1 MSVAMVLHTHAAS
14 RPDAAKPLAVLEEED
29 LLNSRGVETSPN
41 RQISP
46 ATSTSSGVKEM
57 SVLSSRA
64 LMSRQNLQQ
73 EMWSPEEAARKE
85 RVIPLLSP
93 SLDLLSRSEPGVFG
107 QIFYQNLFQNPEHA
121 KSFKLLF
128 AGKDME
134 RTTNAFG
141 RIPCEMLR
149 LLMLPSKGLMV
160 LETLSLALRHVDY
173 GAQREHNE
181 VFERSF
187 LRALSQFLI
196 REGGVWDADV
206 SDGWSWVYSTFSDE
220 LLSALEVVKPKVEA
234 VRSSWNQIITK
245 SVMQSEFSDDSHAS
259 GTTHMSSRRHS
270 VSGRTI
276 ASIHGTGGTVT
287 GGRSHK
293 SHQKRSTL
301 NAEMSNEDGVDG
313 RQRAVVSVG
322 AAMARRLQEGIAQS
336 KEKTK
341 FVWSEKH
348 GQKLGTA
355 LELVVST
362 ATRPKELE
370 RNLFRLAQRH
380 VELGVKPAHLKV
392 FESCLFDLLAT
403 NLSAPA
409 FESAQLAWKWL
420 WDVVERT
427 FVQVLVNW
435 ETMQTSLTASW
446 EVISPRQDSAV
457 KVARTFHNTLL
468 DRVMVFRS
476 MFKKRDGELSGHLN
490 IRNTFLDLEDAPS
503 LAEQIRGLRRVSSC
517 PVLGESHREAH
528 ENNPQTVQTPE
539 VAPKSPPSE
548 PHVQDQAKEQIDQTD
563 QAAARTRLSSNA
575 KMFQPKPMAT
585 VPAPSTTYFATP
597 PSRTY
602 AMQGVQSQMLPSQ
615 PSVWAW
621 SQQFQSLPGTCE
633 SPNQKGLLLST
644 GSPSVSM
651 SKPKVILGSA
661 ALPSVGS
668 GGHATGSA
676 HQLELFASTLAACRV
691 TDAEV
696 FTCGPAEGKHRRFHS
711 RQLQC
716 PEALALIFAKA
727 LQLLVDCVHDSS
739 LIETELEKISV
750 MHCKF
755 DLQAWHFEIFGQI
768 LLETLAEAGGQAWCN
783 DYTEAWSMLYGMASQ
798 TFLEAIDSSR
808 TSLSS
813 ALLQG
818 STKKVKEA
826 LSKAPRGERAASA
839 LQVGVG
845 RRQLSPLL
853 WALRDMHLEVLEILL
868 SDILT
873 IRADRQCFYYGVDD
887 LWKRCPAILDALVEF
902 APHLL
907 EPLLDGHMWVSR
919 ETTDGLRRVN
929 LWVQYIYGNP
939 EELEHVFAG
948 PLGTLIERLPETH
961 IEVFRH
967 PVISETVNLKWHQ
980 FGRRRLIAVSLQQI
994 TCLISY
1000 LVVSM
1005 SGDLSL
1011 WLRLCACALWGTITA
1026 FQLAHGCY
1034 IAAWE
1039 ACTQRC
1045 TSLDFKL
1052 CRLKVPRSLCQFFVQ
1067 LRLVC
1072 CLLSLLLIETMVV
1085 TCFDSSSDASCL
1097 DGDHASPRVLSASVA
1112 FLQWI
1117 QMAELFK
1124 LHGKMAAVVLLGKA
1138 MMEDALRFMM
1148 GLGLWLIAV
1157 GASLHKL
1164 QDDETRPQNGF
1175 SSAYNLFAHVLGVGT
1190 DTDLTYY
1197 DSTDAVD
1204 TVVRIVYLGALWVSV
1219 VPILNVL
1226 IAAMV
1231 STYSKAESMTLGLA
1245 IKARAGFVLRMEDM
1259 LRFKR
1264 RLHFFKDAGFDTAL
1278 AFSEH
1283 DRGPSGG
1290 ISMMCDTLQLK
1301 EHGSF
1306 GRRVGAVLFFSGET
1320 GTDQPWPSHDIPLLV
1335 NHVNTLSEKLPSQD
1349 LHRELLSE
1357 LRVIRDAT
1365 SRAHA
1370 ASASPEPVA
1379 APPVELTLKTLA
1391 AFAEADTDQHCFVA
1405 VEGRVYDVGA
1415 YLPNHPGGSSVLTS
1429 GRGKDVSELFRAA
1442 HSQLPRARETLAQLP
1457 VLGMLSSSEG
1467 RTSLSG
1473 RRKALST
1480 TEAPPQSGRAT
1491 ACDQLRVGRQGPTQ
1505 TAQRAAYC
1513 SATAEAESACFGS
1526 ETFPGCL
1533 ACVEKHMLVA
1543 YRGPIVRCRSALE
1556 TDYFQQIGWAFVQLV
1571 F

>member
-1 MSVAMVLHTHAAS
+1 MVLHTHAAS

-476 MFKKRDGELSGHLN
+476 MFKKRD
-490 IRNTFLDLEDAPS
+490 
-503 LAEQIRGLRRVSSC
+503 
-517 PVLGESHREAH
+517 
-528 ENNPQTVQTPE
+528 
-539 VAPKSPPSE
+539 
-548 PHVQDQAKEQIDQTD
+548 
-563 QAAARTRLSSNA
+563 
-575 KMFQPKPMAT
+575 
-585 VPAPSTTYFATP
+585 
-597 PSRTY
+597 
-602 AMQGVQSQMLPSQ
+602 
-615 PSVWAW
+615 
-621 SQQFQSLPGTCE
+621 
-633 SPNQKGLLLST
+633 
-644 GSPSVSM
+644 
-651 SKPKVILGSA
+651 
-661 ALPSVGS
+661 
-668 GGHATGSA
+668 
-676 HQLELFASTLAACRV
+676 
-691 TDAEV
+691 
-696 FTCGPAEGKHRRFHS
+696 
-711 RQLQC
+711 
-716 PEALALIFAKA
+716 EALALIFAKA

-1457 VLGMLSSSEG
+1457 VLGMLSHG
-1467 RTSLSG
+1467 D
-1473 RRKALST
+1473 
-1480 TEAPPQSGRAT
+1480 APP
-1491 ACDQLRVGRQGPTQ
+1491 
-1505 TAQRAAYC
+1505 
-1513 SATAEAESACFGS
+1513 ESTG
-1526 ETFPGCL
+1526 TK
-1533 ACVEKHMLVA
+1533 V
-1543 YRGPIVRCRSALE
+1543 
-1556 TDYFQQIGWAFVQLV
+1556 FV
-1571 F
+1571 

>member
-1 MSVAMVLHTHAAS
+1 
-14 RPDAAKPLAVLEEED
+14 
-29 LLNSRGVETSPN
+29 
-41 RQISP
+41 
-46 ATSTSSGVKEM
+46 
-57 SVLSSRA
+57 
-64 LMSRQNLQQ
+64 
-73 EMWSPEEAARKE
+73 
-85 RVIPLLSP
+85 
-93 SLDLLSRSEPGVFG
+93 
-107 QIFYQNLFQNPEHA
+107 
-121 KSFKLLF
+121 
-128 AGKDME
+128 
-134 RTTNAFG
+134 
-141 RIPCEMLR
+141 
-149 LLMLPSKGLMV
+149 
-160 LETLSLALRHVDY
+160 
-173 GAQREHNE
+173 
-181 VFERSF
+181 
-187 LRALSQFLI
+187 
-196 REGGVWDADV
+196 
-206 SDGWSWVYSTFSDE
+206 
-220 LLSALEVVKPKVEA
+220 
-234 VRSSWNQIITK
+234 
-245 SVMQSEFSDDSHAS
+245 
-259 GTTHMSSRRHS
+259 
-270 VSGRTI
+270 
-276 ASIHGTGGTVT
+276 
-287 GGRSHK
+287 
-293 SHQKRSTL
+293 
-301 NAEMSNEDGVDG
+301 
-313 RQRAVVSVG
+313 
-322 AAMARRLQEGIAQS
+322 
-336 KEKTK
+336 
-341 FVWSEKH
+341 
-348 GQKLGTA
+348 
-355 LELVVST
+355 
-362 ATRPKELE
+362 
-370 RNLFRLAQRH
+370 
-380 VELGVKPAHLKV
+380 
-392 FESCLFDLLAT
+392 
-403 NLSAPA
+403 
-409 FESAQLAWKWL
+409 
-420 WDVVERT
+420 
-427 FVQVLVNW
+427 
-435 ETMQTSLTASW
+435 
-446 EVISPRQDSAV
+446 
-457 KVARTFHNTLL
+457 
-468 DRVMVFRS
+468 
-476 MFKKRDGELSGHLN
+476 GELSGHLN

-517 PVLGESHREAH
+517 PVLESHREAH
-528 ENNPQTVQTPE
+528 VEDNAQTVQTP
-539 VAPKSPPSE
+539 VSPKSPLSE
-548 PHVQDQAKEQIDQTD
+548 PHVQNQGKEQIDQTD
-563 QAAARTRLSSNA
+563 QAAARTRLSSSA
-575 KMFQPKPMAT
+575 KMFQPKPVAT
-585 VPAPSTTYFATP
+585 VPAPSTTYFAAP

-615 PSVWAW
+615 PSMWAW

-644 GSPSVSM
+644 ASPSV

-668 GGHATGSA
+668 GGHATGKTGPSKA
-676 HQLELFASTLAACRV
+676 FSIRV
-691 TDAEV
+691 T
-696 FTCGPAEGKHRRFHS
+696 
-711 RQLQC
+711 
-716 PEALALIFAKA
+716 EALALVFAKA

-808 TSLSS
+808 TSLCS

-948 PLGTLIERLPETH
+948 PLGTLVERLPETH

-967 PVISETVNLKWHQ
+967 PVIAETVNLKWHQ
-980 FGRRRLIAVSLQQI
+980 FGRRRLIAVSVQQI

-1026 FQLAHGCY
+1026 IQLAHGCY
-1034 IAAWE
+1034 IATWE

-1085 TCFDSSSDASCL
+1085 NCFYSSSDARCL
-1097 DGDHASPRVLSASVA
+1097 EGDHASPRVLSASVA

-1197 DSTDAVD
+1197 ESSEAFD

-1335 NHVNTLSEKLPSQD
+1335 NHVNTVSEKLHSQE

-1365 SRAHA
+1365 SRARA
-1370 ASASPEPVA
+1370 ASASREPVA
-1379 APPVELTLKTLA
+1379 APPVEVTLQTLA
-1391 AFAEADTDQHCFVA
+1391 AVAEASTGQHCFLA
-1405 VEGRVYDVGA
+1405 VEGRIYDVGA

-1442 HSQLPRARETLAQLP
+1442 HPQLVRAREALAQLP
-1457 VLGMLSSSEG
+1457 VLGILSNG
-1467 RTSLSG
+1467 D
-1473 RRKALST
+1473 
-1480 TEAPPQSGRAT
+1480 AP
-1491 ACDQLRVGRQGPTQ
+1491 
-1505 TAQRAAYC
+1505 
-1513 SATAEAESACFGS
+1513 AESAV
-1526 ETFPGCL
+1526 T
-1533 ACVEKHMLVA
+1533 K
-1543 YRGPIVRCRSALE
+1543 I
-1556 TDYFQQIGWAFVQLV
+1556 FV
-1571 F
+1571 